1 MKIQLNNFESVF
13 FWKTDKYQK
22 SLDIEG
28 SVEQLYGFTKEE
40 FLDDPQLWFKLIH
53 PEDKPYVKSVIEL
66 LDRQDTGSSSVQY
79 RLIRRDSI
87 ILNVFGEIC
96 KVNFEGETTFQG
108 YLVDITKREQHFA
121 FNKRRE
127 SLLTL
132 LSESISDSFNLE
144 IDRQSRVV
152 TVLGNLGKITNTDR
166 VYIFDKISGTNERP
180 VLNHNYEWCKEG
192 IESQMSNDVVF
203 DVDLKELT
211 PRWYEQLVLS
221 KKHISSVVRLM
232 PSEEREILEP
242 QGIKSILVTPI
253 WYEKEFFGF
262 IGFDDCSDDRLW
274 VEEEIDL
281 LTVFGSL
288 IIASWKYE
296 DSLFKLETQLKLLQR
311 LQAEKNQFIKM
322 VSHQF
327 KTPLSVIKL
336 NTSLLK
342 EACSNDSTDKSQLL
356 VALKRIENS
365 VFKFDEL
372 IDAILV
378 GVTISDT
385 SYDVDQTHTTNFQ
398 EWLELFANEVHEFND
413 EIDKFEIINVD
424 NSDSQITLPFNSK
437 TLYFI
442 VETLFANAKK
452 YRGNGNAT
460 IEVKY
465 SIIDNAFLHFVFT
478 DYGIGIDEDDIHR
491 IPEPFFRGN
500 NVINISGT
508 GIGLS
513 MVKDTIEKVGGTFD
527 ISSEVGV
534 FTTIS
539 LKIPLTIL

>member
-1 MKIQLNNFESVF
+1 MKIQLNNFDSVF

-40 FLDDPQLWFKLIH
+40 ILGDPQLWFTLIH
-53 PEDKPYVKSVIEL
+53 PEDKPYVKNVIES
-66 LDRQDTGSSSVQY
+66 LDRLDSGSSIVQY

-96 KVNFEGETTFQG
+96 KVNLNGETTFQG
-108 YLVDITKREQHFA
+108 YLVDITKREQYFDY
-121 FNKRRE
+121 KTRRE

-132 LSESISDSFNLE
+132 LSESISDSFNLA
-144 IDRQSRVV
+144 IDRQTRVA
-152 TVLGNLGKITNTDR
+152 TVLGNLGKITNADR

-221 KKHISSVVRLM
+221 KNHISSVVRFM

-296 DSLFKLETQLKLLQR
+296 DTLFKLEKQLHLLQR
-311 LQAEKNQFIKM
+311 LQAEKNQFLKM

-336 NTSLLK
+336 NTSLLN
-342 EACSNDSTDKSQLL
+342 ETCSNDSLDKSRLL

-378 GVTISDT
+378 GVTLSDT
-385 SYDVDQTHTTNFQ
+385 SYDLDQTHTTNFQ
-398 EWLELFANEVHEFND
+398 EWLELFANEVLEVSD
-413 EIDKFEIINVD
+413 EIDKFEIINLD
-424 NSDSQITLPFNSK
+424 NSLSQITLPFNSK

-442 VETLFANAKK
+442 VDTLFANAKK
-452 YRGNGNAT
+452 YRGNEHAKV
-460 IEVKY
+460 EVQY
-465 SIIDNAFLHFVFT
+465 SIIEKAFLHLIFT
-478 DYGIGIDEDDIHR
+478 DFGIGINRDDLHR
-491 IPEPFFRGN
+491 IPEPFFRAN
-500 NVINISGT
+500 NVVNISGT

-513 MVKDTIEKVGGTFD
+513 MVKETIEKVGGSFS
-527 ISSEVGV
+527 ISSEVGM
-534 FTTIS
+534 FTTVS
-539 LKIPLTIL
+539 LKIPLIIL